1 MNPIKLRKERLNCI
15 ATHAQEDPN
24 ILAFLALGSAS
35 DQNRLDAYS
44 DLDFFLIVKD
54 GYAHQYIQ
62 DLSWLSV
69 CQKLAYQFQNTVDG
83 HKVLYEDGIFAEF
96 AVFDATRM
104 KDIAFVPGTYLFN
117 KDPKN
122 LLNVSY
128 VQYPVY
134 SNSLNFLI
142 QEALTN
148 LYIGLARYHRGEKL
162 AAFRLIQVHAVN
174 RILEIHHLQNKDAI
188 DPFALERRYEQR
200 HSENSELIESFCLG
214 YTQTIKSAR
223 NILNYLESMQA
234 INPSLKKEIEN
245 LLKLT

>member
-1 MNPIKLRKERLNCI
+1 MNAIKLRKERLNCI
-15 ATHAQEDPN
+15 ALHAQEDPN

-69 CQKLAYQFQNTVDG
+69 CAKLGYQFQNTVDG
-83 HKVLYEDGIFAEF
+83 YKVLYEDGIFSEF
-96 AVFDATRM
+96 AVFNASRM

-122 LLNVSY
+122 LLNASN

-134 SNSLNFLI
+134 SNSLDFLI

-174 RILEIHHLQNKDAI
+174 RILEIHHIQNKDGI
-188 DPFALERRYEQR
+188 DPFALERRFEQR
-200 HSENSELIESFCLG
+200 HPENTKLIESFCLG
-214 YTQTIKSAR
+214 YTQTIQSAQ
-223 NILNYLESMQA
+223 NMLNYLESIQTV
-234 INPSLKKEIEN
+234 NPLIKKEIET
-245 LLKLT
+245 LFK